1 MQLVDDVQEVQM
13 PREHGWRK
21 RQMSGTYFRNTET
34 YMEVLILR
42 VHAYMDVSSRATQEA
57 KAEDAQ
63 EQ

>member
-21 RQMSGTYFRNTET
+21 RQMSGSAKPTRRGTYFRNTET
-34 YMEVLILR
+34 YMEVLILW
-42 VHAYMDVSSRATQEA
+42 VQ
-57 KAEDAQ
+57 DAQ